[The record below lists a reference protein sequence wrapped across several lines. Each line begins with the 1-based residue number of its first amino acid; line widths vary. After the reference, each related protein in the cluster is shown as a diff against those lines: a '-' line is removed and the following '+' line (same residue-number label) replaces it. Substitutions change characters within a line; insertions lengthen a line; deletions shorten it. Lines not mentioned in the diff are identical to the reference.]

1 VGEGV
6 IPKMGMMKE
15 ERKRRKRGQDLT
27 SLRTKVVK
35 EVSKVVLE
43 QEYSPRQDVRH
54 PYVEYFY

>member
-1 VGEGV
+1 VVSGGVGLVGEGV

-35 EVSKVVLE
+35 EVSKVV
-43 QEYSPRQDVRH
+43 SATIVKW
-54 PYVEYFY
+54 